1 MHILNSMR
9 RRPAASPHYKQELT
23 GAKPVPLAE
32 ACEPAVKKPGRRE
45 SSEHIARQNF

>member
-1 MHILNSMR
+1 MNSMR
-9 RRPAASPHYKQELT
+9 RRPATSPHYKQELT

-32 ACEPAVKKPGRRE
+32 ACEPAVKKPGKWE